1 MPDGAIR
8 WDGGGRSR
16 DSPRARGIPVTMI
29 VASLGGE
36 SADLVGAQGETA
48 GVADRDAERDS
59 DVSIEADADA
69 DADAGAEGEAVVTV
83 LDRFIAAGVSR
94 ESFDVALAAGRIAV
108 GGERITDPA
117 TPAPPPTAVAIM
129 LDAG

>member
-1 MPDGAIR
+1 
-8 WDGGGRSR
+8 
-16 DSPRARGIPVTMI
+16 MI

-48 GVADRDAERDS
+48 GVADRDAERES
-59 DVSIEADADA
+59 DVSA
-69 DADAGAEGEAVVTV
+69 DADAGAGAGADAGADAGAGAEGEAVVTVVTV